1 VLRSLSV
8 VVVPL
13 CAVALLSG
21 CSPDTDTA
29 MPSSSP
35 APVPADPSATD
46 DVPGTLACKA
56 LIDAVRDGTLMT
68 PGVVDGI
75 TQASSTADAPIA
87 DSAQR
92 LAAAYAKAVSA
103 RGTDG
108 EPDAVA
114 AVSAAGV
121 EMSTVCNES
130 GLETVG

>member
-1 VLRSLSV
+1 MAA
-8 VVVPL
+8 P
-13 CAVALLSG
+13 A
-21 CSPDTDTA
+21 
-29 MPSSSP
+29 SSP

-46 DVPGTLACKA
+46 DVPGTLACRA

-75 TQASSTADAPIA
+75 AQASSTADAPIA
-87 DSAQR
+87 NSAER
-92 LAAAYAKAVSA
+92 LAAAYGKAVSA
-103 RGTDG
+103 QGTDG

-114 AVSAAGV
+114 AVSAAGA